1 MTGGST
7 NIESLDDAERAE
19 LQRKKQ
25 VTLATQSPVKFPRLI
40 ECALPM
46 TAYDNPEEHYRFGV
60 DLFIGGLAAVAAA
73 RAGAA
78 ESAPA

>member
-1 MTGGST
+1 MYRWARNSRP
-7 NIESLDDAERAE
+7 N
-19 LQRKKQ
+19 
-25 VTLATQSPVKFPRLI
+25 ATFIHSPVKFPRLI

-46 TAYDNPEEHYRFGV
+46 TACDNPEEHYRFGV

-78 ESAPA
+78 ESASA